1 MLDGLAGKDHERCGF
16 DDKTEAEDDD
26 DRPISVLGRDGD
38 ASASH
43 DEARQKLQAKGK
55 LGVRVRKASE
65 RYAGHRRAM
74 LSARPSHQG
83 AATLVGCRT
92 LVRVTDGWN
101 HETR

>member
-1 MLDGLAGKDHERCGF
+1 MLHGVAGKDHQRAGF

-55 LGVRVRKASE
+55 LGVRVPKASE
-65 RYAGHRRAM
+65 AYAGRRRAM
-74 LSARPSHQG
+74 LGARP
-83 AATLVGCRT
+83 RT
-92 LVRVTDGWN
+92 
-101 HETR
+101 